1 MKKVYVLLMAI
12 LCFQASF
19 AALSKKDPLAKFS
32 GRVSNLNLD
41 ARLVRFKVNFDN
53 IKFLN
58 KGDEV
63 DFWGQHQE
71 RNKCSGKILGRS
83 SDYLLVKVYK
93 IEWCN
98 EQSPMA
104 LGRFFHFYSVDL
116 SNNISVAR
124 KLTEILLKKRLALE
138 GKVQRNKKLIETYL
152 QRVEAVNNRY
162 ELLRRKLEQEW
173 REELTKLE
181 EDQIEIV
188 RNTNGLEVRLNETNH
203 KLELYQIEDNNLKLD
218 RWSLDKTLY
227 YEK

>member
-1 MKKVYVLLMAI
+1 M
-12 LCFQASF
+12 
-19 AALSKKDPLAKFS
+19 
-32 GRVSNLNLD
+32 
-41 ARLVRFKVNFDN
+41 
-53 IKFLN
+53 
-58 KGDEV
+58 
-63 DFWGQHQE
+63 
-71 RNKCSGKILGRS
+71 
-83 SDYLLVKVYK
+83 
-93 IEWCN
+93 
-98 EQSPMA
+98 
-104 LGRFFHFYSVDL
+104 
-116 SNNISVAR
+116 
-124 KLTEILLKKRLALE
+124 ILLKKRLALE